1 MLTGDGKANVYADGK
16 MMKPLNGGIWKKAK
30 KYILPGDFRVLAAE
44 ITNHMGPIGF
54 KGSFSDGK
62 GLTIP
67 GKKGGWKCTQ
77 SKPKGNSWK
86 LISFN
91 DSKWKWARSH
101 RGKHV
106 KGIDRKAHWIH
117 ASKKN
122 ARKVYCRRV
131 FKRGL

>member
-1 MLTGDGKANVYADGK
+1 MLTGDGKAKVYADGK
-16 MMKPLNGGIWKKAK
+16 LMKALNRGKWDVAK
-30 KYILPGDFRVLAAE
+30 KYILPGDFKVLAAE
-44 ITNHMGPIGF
+44 ITNYKGPCGF
-54 KGSFSDGK
+54 KGSFSNGK

-101 RGKHV
+101 RGKFV
-106 KGIDRKAHWIH
+106 KGISSKAHFIH
-117 ASKKN
+117 GTNMYAKK
-122 ARKVYCRRV
+122 AYCRRV
-131 FKRGL
+131 FRRGL